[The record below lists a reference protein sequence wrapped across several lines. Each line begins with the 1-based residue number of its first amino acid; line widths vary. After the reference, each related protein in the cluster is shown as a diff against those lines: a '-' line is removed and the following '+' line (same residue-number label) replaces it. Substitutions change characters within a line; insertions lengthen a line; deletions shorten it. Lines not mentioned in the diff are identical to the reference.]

1 MRGVREDWKTDCALT
16 IRGNFVGKVLTYIWW
31 VDTDRQQLYAL
42 ILLQKRS
49 ESGQLPGTVRSPITT
64 IEDEYHRGLSTRLR
78 QRNLPAALILES
90 EVWSLVANGDWCC
103 TLRHHLNSSP
113 RDSR

>member
-31 VDTDRQQLYAL
+31 VDTDRQQLYIL
-42 ILLQKRS
+42 ILFQKRS

-64 IEDEYHRGLSTRLR
+64 IEDEYNSAFTPRVGEHDLIII
-78 QRNLPAALILES
+78 LILEGK
-90 EVWSLVANGDWCC
+90 VWGYVS
-103 TLRHHLNSSP
+103 
-113 RDSR
+113 DSNWRPAH